1 MSRPSGTS
9 DARTTAN
16 APASEAKK
24 AKAARKVRAA
34 EAADAAAAGAT
45 TVAPVRPAEVPA
57 ETEPATGATP
67 TPTDTPDAGAPAP
80 ETEPAGAAAE
90 VTATTR
96 VLTFAG
102 SMIAGLWNMIV
113 TGLAA
118 IFAWIEAWLYGEKKA
133 LYGLAVT
140 RILFGVTALGLLA
153 ANFGTRLYTFGSGSA
168 WNGEMAEPV
177 SDFPKIWIF
186 STFHAVMGN
195 DVVYTLMYLLLGVL
209 AVLFVLGW
217 RFRIVLPVFF
227 CLWVGFIEANDMV
240 GDQGDNMFR
249 IALLLLFF
257 ADPAARWSL
266 DARRRARKG
275 EWFEPGSQPAILG
288 TVFHNLALVALTAQ
302 VCFVYASGALFK
314 AAGSPWSEGYA
325 VYNPLHT
332 MRFGTWPV
340 LSDLVT
346 AWGPAVTMMTWGSII
361 LQVAFPLALLLRPT
375 RLVALVGILS
385 FHIGIAVLMGL
396 PWFSLTMIAID
407 SIFIRDRSWERLHDG
422 VVRRWRAAGKAPAA
436 SPPATA

>member
-1 MSRPSGTS
+1 MSAPTRTRDKAVEKQKR
-9 DARTTAN
+9 DA
-16 APASEAKK
+16 APAALRPDAPPKK
-24 AKAARKVRAA
+24 AP
-34 EAADAAAAGAT
+34 EQ
-45 TVAPVRPAEVPA
+45 APQKRPAVP
-57 ETEPATGATP
+57 EPVP
-67 TPTDTPDAGAPAP
+67 TASLPA
-80 ETEPAGAAAE
+80 
-90 VTATTR
+90 R
-96 VLTFAG
+96 LLTFAS
-102 SMIAGLWNMIV
+102 SMVAGLWAMVVSAVDRISAFV
-113 TGLAA
+113 GD
-118 IFAWIEAWLYGEKKA
+118 WLFHGKKA

-168 WNGEMAEPV
+168 WNGEMAQPV
-177 SDFPKIWIF
+177 SDFPTIWVF
-186 STFHAVMGN
+186 SAFHAAMGN
-195 DVVYTLMYLLLGVL
+195 DVLYTALYLALAGL

-217 RFRIVLPVFF
+217 RFRLVLPVFF

-266 DARRRARKG
+266 DARRRAKVG
-275 EWFEPGSQPAILG
+275 DWFPPNSQPALLG

-314 AAGSPWSEGYA
+314 AGGDPWKDGYA
-325 VYNPLHT
+325 VYNPLQT
-332 MRFGTWPV
+332 ARFGTWPV

-346 AWGPAVTMMTWGSII
+346 AWGPMVTIASWGSII
-361 LQVAFPLALLLRPT
+361 LQVAFPLMLLTRPT
-375 RLVALVGILS
+375 RLIGLLGILS

-407 SIFIRDRSWERLHDG
+407 SIFIRDRTWARLSSG
-422 VVRRWRAAGKAPAA
+422 TARRWADAKTAP
-436 SPPATA
+436 PPGRTVGTVG

>member
-1 MSRPSGTS
+1 M
-9 DARTTAN
+9 
-16 APASEAKK
+16 
-24 AKAARKVRAA
+24 
-34 EAADAAAAGAT
+34 
-45 TVAPVRPAEVPA
+45 TVAPDTRKK
-57 ETEPATGATP
+57 
-67 TPTDTPDAGAPAP
+67 TDAAPKKPPVTSPAP
-80 ETEPAGAAAE
+80 EVREPE
-90 VTATTR
+90 PETAQASLPTR
-96 VLTFAG
+96 LLTFAA
-102 SMIAGLWNMIV
+102 SMIAGFWNMLLSAV
-113 TGLAA
+113 DRVSA
-118 IFAWIEAWLYGEKKA
+118 FVFDWLFSGKKA

-153 ANFGTRLYTFGSGSA
+153 SNFSTRLYTFGAGSA
-168 WNGEMAEPV
+168 WNGELAEPV

-186 STFHAVMGN
+186 SAFHAAMGN
-195 DVVYTLMYLLLGVL
+195 DVLYTALYVLLAAL

-227 CLWVGFIEANDMV
+227 CMWVGFIEANDMV

-266 DARRRARKG
+266 DARRRARSG
-275 EWFEPGSQPAILG
+275 EWFAPGSQPALLG

-314 AAGSPWSEGYA
+314 AGGAPWEQGYA

-346 AWGPAVTMMTWGSII
+346 TWGPMVVLFSWGSII
-361 LQVAFPLALLLRPT
+361 LQVAFPLALLTRPT
-375 RLVALVGILS
+375 RLIALVGILS

-407 SIFIRDRSWERLHDG
+407 SIFIRDRTWQRLSAG
-422 VVRRWRAAGKAPAA
+422 VAKRWSA
-436 SPPATA
+436 SKTPPSASVAS

>member
-1 MSRPSGTS
+1 MSAAPDTKKKTGAAPAKS
-9 DARTTAN
+9 AATASASEKPKAFEPEA
-16 APASEAKK
+16 APASLP
-24 AKAARKVRAA
+24 ARL
-34 EAADAAAAGAT
+34 
-45 TVAPVRPAEVPA
+45 
-57 ETEPATGATP
+57 
-67 TPTDTPDAGAPAP
+67 
-80 ETEPAGAAAE
+80 
-90 VTATTR
+90 
-96 VLTFAG
+96 LTFAA
-102 SMIAGLWNMIV
+102 SMIAGFWNMLLSAVDRISAFV
-113 TGLAA
+113 
-118 IFAWIEAWLYGEKKA
+118 FDWLFSGKKA

-153 ANFGTRLYTFGSGSA
+153 SNFSTRLYTFGAGSA

-177 SDFPKIWIF
+177 SDFPKIWVF
-186 STFHAVMGN
+186 SAFHAAMGN
-195 DVVYTLMYLLLGVL
+195 DVLYTALYLLLAAL

-217 RFRIVLPVFF
+217 RFRIVLPIFF

-266 DARRRARKG
+266 DARRRAKSG
-275 EWFEPGSQPAILG
+275 EWFAEGSQPALLG

-314 AAGSPWSEGYA
+314 AGGAPWEQGYA

-340 LSDLVT
+340 LSELVT
-346 AWGPAVTMMTWGSII
+346 TWGPMVVLFSWGSIL
-361 LQVAFPLALLLRPT
+361 LQVAFPLALLTRPT
-375 RLVALVGILS
+375 RLIALVGILS

-407 SIFIRDRSWERLHDG
+407 SIFIRDRTWQRLSAG
-422 VVRRWRAAGKAPAA
+422 VVKRWKAAKTAPPPTRAVAETAA
-436 SPPATA
+436 

>member
-1 MSRPSGTS
+1 MSQTKADRPKTVENKPE
-9 DARTTAN
+9 T
-16 APASEAKK
+16 P
-24 AKAARKVRAA
+24 AA
-34 EAADAAAAGAT
+34 EPD
-45 TVAPVRPAEVPA
+45 PPAEQVVP
-57 ETEPATGATP
+57 
-67 TPTDTPDAGAPAP
+67 
-80 ETEPAGAAAE
+80 
-90 VTATTR
+90 VSTR

-102 SMIAGLWNMIV
+102 SMIAGLWAMV
-113 TGLAA
+113 VSA
-118 IFAWIEAWLYGEKKA
+118 IAQISGFIERFLYDGKKA

-168 WNGEMAEPV
+168 WNGELAEPV

-186 STFHAVMGN
+186 STFHAAMGN
-195 DVVYTLMYLLLGVL
+195 DVLYTMLYLLLGVL
-209 AVLFVLGW
+209 AVLFVVGW
-217 RFRIVLPVFF
+217 RFRIVHPIFF
-227 CLWVGFIEANDMV
+227 CMWVGFIEANDMV

-266 DARRRARKG
+266 DARRRAKKG
-275 EWFEPGSQPAILG
+275 EWFPPGSQPAQIG

-314 AAGSPWSEGYA
+314 AGGTPWSEGYA

-332 MRFGTWPV
+332 ARFGTWPV

-346 AWGPAVTMMTWGSII
+346 AWGPMVVAFSWGSIL
-361 LQVAFPLALLLRPT
+361 LQVAFPLMLLTRPT
-375 RLVALVGILS
+375 RLIGLIGILS
-385 FHIGIAVLMGL
+385 FHIGIGVLMGL

-407 SIFIRDRSWERLHDG
+407 SIFIRDRSWERLSAG
-422 VVRRWRAAGKAPAA
+422 TVARWKNSNRLPA
-436 SPPATA
+436 STLVT